1 MVETTGRNGMTRRDE
16 LADAGVRLIARGGIR
31 ALTHR
36 AVDVEAGLP
45 AGSTTYYA
53 RTRRELTG
61 LVVTR
66 ITEQLTSDLQG
77 LSIPTTMDDATAV
90 TIVEAF
96 LDGLAQREEAQAARF
111 ALLFELRGDDELRAP
126 LTAADPVRAAL
137 IDTARAI
144 LSAIG
149 VADLEEAA
157 VDIVGLVD
165 ALLLYRTAGAGPV
178 DPSRVLTAYLAGL
191 HRERSPR
198 A

>member
-1 MVETTGRNGMTRRDE
+1 MARRDD

-53 RTRRELTG
+53 RTRHELTG
-61 LVVTR
+61 LVVAR
-66 ITEQLTSDLQG
+66 ITEQLASDLQG
-77 LSIPTTMDDATAV
+77 LSIPATMDDASAV
-90 TIVEAF
+90 QIAVAF

-111 ALLFELRGDDELRAP
+111 ALLFELRSNDGLRAP

-137 IDTARAI
+137 VDTARAI
-144 LSAIG
+144 LDAIG
-149 VADLEEAA
+149 VAAPEEAA
-157 VDIVGLVD
+157 VDMVGLVD
-165 ALLLYRTAGAGPV
+165 ALLLYRTAEVGPV

-191 HRERSPR
+191 QRERPPR
-198 A
+198 AT

>member
-1 MVETTGRNGMTRRDE
+1 MTRRDE

-45 AGSTTYYA
+45 AGSTSWYA

-61 LVVTR
+61 LVVAR
-66 ITEQLTSDLQG
+66 ITEQLASDLRG
-77 LSIPTTMDDATAV
+77 LSVPTTMDDASAV
-90 TIVEAF
+90 QIAGAF
-96 LDGLAQREEAQAARF
+96 LEGLAQRQEAQAARF

-137 IDTARAI
+137 VDTARDVLA
-144 LSAIG
+144 AIG

-157 VDIVGLVD
+157 VDLVGLVD
-165 ALLLYRTAGAGPV
+165 ALLLYRTAAAGPV
-178 DPSRVLTAYLAGL
+178 DASRVLTAYLAGL
-191 HRERSPR
+191 SREHPTR
-198 A
+198 

>member
-1 MVETTGRNGMTRRDE
+1 MVETTGRSDMTRRDE

-66 ITEQLTSDLQG
+66 ITEQLASDLQG
-77 LSIPTTMDDATAV
+77 LSIPDSMDDATAV
-90 TIVEAF
+90 QIAEAF

-111 ALLFELRGDDELRAP
+111 ALLFELRGDDDLRAP

-144 LSAIG
+144 LDAIG
-149 VADLEEAA
+149 VADL
-157 VDIVGLVD
+157 
-165 ALLLYRTAGAGPV
+165 
-178 DPSRVLTAYLAGL
+178 
-191 HRERSPR
+191 
-198 A
+198 